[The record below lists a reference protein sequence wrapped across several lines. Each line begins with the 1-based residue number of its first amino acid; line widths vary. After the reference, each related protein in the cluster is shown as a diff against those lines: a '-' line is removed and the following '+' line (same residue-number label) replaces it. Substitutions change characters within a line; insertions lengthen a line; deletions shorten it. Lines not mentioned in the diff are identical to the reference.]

1 MTTNEGIA
9 IVGLDCRYPGA
20 HGIGQYW
27 ENILALRQQ
36 FRQIPNQRLNLSDYY
51 SADKTQVDSTYSQK
65 AAVLQGYHFD
75 RSKFK
80 VGKSTFEQTDMA
92 HWLALDVA
100 DGALRD
106 AGFENGIGLDK
117 GRVGVIVGNSLAGE
131 FTRANV
137 LRLRWPYVSKIVAA
151 ALSDLNY
158 ASGDIESIVNH
169 AEGLFK
175 EPFPE
180 PDADMLAGGLSNT
193 IAGRICNYFD
203 FNGGGITVD
212 GACASSLLAIENGC
226 KSIVSGDLDVAIVGG
241 VDLSIDPFEII
252 GFARNGALATSEME
266 VYNAKSAG
274 FWPGEGC
281 GMMVLMRTS
290 EAVARGANIYAVIR
304 GWGMSSDGNGGITRP
319 KAETQAL
326 AFERAYRRAG
336 YGMDTVAMIEGHGT
350 GTTLGDK
357 VELEAITTALL
368 RSGKRGNPA
377 VLGSVKHLIGHTK
390 AAAGVAGTIKA
401 CLSLKNGIIP
411 ASKPTT
417 TQNPLLDTHADLVQ
431 LTQTPRYWTD
441 RDPMRASV
449 SAMGF
454 GGINVHLTLEQ
465 ATGSRKSPRPTTTMN
480 RLTRSYRDH
489 EVFPISHSTQD
500 GLLQKIARLR
510 AVAGSISRAEL
521 VDLSAT
527 LCAGFNRAGAWNASL
542 VAATPDA
549 LAKALDTLTETIQ
562 SGSQR
567 FIDADA
573 GLFFRVGT
581 SRESVAFLF
590 PGQGAPIYPDRGAFA
605 ALCETPPPGPLPIR
619 EGVTDAQVFSPSLTG
634 RGWGGVFEG
643 VADTAVAQPAIV
655 QASLDSVRLLERFG
669 LEGDIAI
676 GHSLGEISALSWA
689 GVFETEEAV
698 ELARERGSA
707 MSVYGEK
714 NGAMLAVKATEAV
727 IQSLLADRAVTITG
741 YNGPGSYV
749 VGGHLTEVEAVQQEA
764 IRLGLHNVRLKVSHA
779 FHTPMMKQAA
789 LHFNEYVQT
798 RSFDTLRQPV
808 VSTVTG
814 QPLDHQASLQ
824 TLLFEQIEAPVRF
837 TQAVESVREQVQW
850 AFEMGPGNA
859 LTRSLDEYPG
869 MEKLALNYGGS
880 SLKGLLSM
888 LSAGFVG
895 GHDVLFEE
903 LSANRFY
910 RPFDLENWA
919 LDVLVSPCEKIA
931 RPTGAIRRTTQPTER
946 KAVEGTAT
954 SVALTPS
961 TDNSAAGIQAF
972 VMQLISDKTEIPL
985 DVIGPDDKLMSQLH
999 INSLAITEII
1009 TLVIRQFNKS
1019 QVVFSEA
1026 SVLAN
1031 ADGSIAELSELI
1043 FKGGASTVVE
1053 TAKNE
1058 VSLNHITNWT
1068 QVFQRNDV
1076 PATKPKL
1083 SLDNGPIQA
1092 VFGGR
1097 AAGRPAL
1104 EAAFGASSL
1113 RLGKVAVFACE
1124 SEQTDES
1131 LFEFVQFLNQPAVRQ
1146 ANLVALLTLETAPD
1160 APTLDPVLRTFQLEV
1175 PTATAL
1181 SLSVPTTHPDTPT
1194 RLLAELDSATK
1205 YKEVRYDGQGVR
1217 TESRVGVCFP
1227 KAGDWADVLTA
1238 DDVLLA
1244 TGGGK
1249 GITFESARYMAAQT
1263 GLKLAIFGR
1272 AEADKDPD
1280 LAQNLTK
1287 LTAEGITYRYYSV
1300 DVRESGS
1307 VRQAVA
1313 QVQADLGT
1321 ITAFLHGAGVNNPK
1335 LLNLLTP
1342 SDFINTLMV
1351 KLEGLKNITDSLD
1364 LSQLRLLLGYGSII
1378 AESGMYGNADYAWAN
1393 DKLARQIDALHATH
1407 PHCRAI
1413 TLEWSVWDET
1423 GMGVHLN
1430 SIDSLRNKGVWPIP
1444 VAQGL
1449 AVLRQVVT
1457 DQTLQRGRL
1466 IVSGRYG
1473 NLPTLTY
1480 QKHALPTGRFVTNI
1494 RQHTPGVEIIA
1505 DVAVNAQDDL
1515 YLNNHVF
1522 QGQFVFPTVMILE
1535 GIAQLTNAL
1544 SGQSTTWNFENLAIQ
1559 KPIFVPQNGSNVIR
1573 FAVTRLAENTF
1584 RAVAQSEDSNYEVNC
1599 FEVLVNNENTA
1610 LPTFNADLLTN
1621 RQPLDLDVHTRFYDD
1636 LLFHQGPFRRVRSFF
1651 SISATES
1658 LAGATS
1664 NLTDPWFGPYL
1675 PDAYHLGDPGLNDA
1689 AIHCHQVCRPGGSL
1703 LPSGA
1708 GRILIDTRP
1717 ADEPLFIRT
1726 VETYDDAQKTIIDVY
1741 VVTASG
1747 EVRQFWGGLVLRS
1760 VTGTGFTGR
1769 WDAHLLAP
1777 YLEYTLRKQSGND
1790 TLSVMHA
1797 DCVQLVDD
1805 LRVSD
1810 TATLVVDSHTLTL
1823 RHAPVGTPS
1832 ALQLL
1837 DIDGAFMLSIGET
1850 NELMLTSQ
1858 EELQEA

>member
-1 MTTNEGIA
+1 MNTNEGIA

-20 HGIGQYW
+20 AGIGSYW

-36 FRQIPNQRLNLSDYY
+36 FRQIPSQRLNMADYY

-106 AGFENGIGLDK
+106 AGFTNGLGLNK
-117 GRVGVIVGNSLAGE
+117 QRVGVIVGNSLAGE

-137 LRLRWPYVSKIVAA
+137 LRLRWPYVAKVMAA
-151 ALSDLNY
+151 TLADLRY
-158 ASGDIESIVNH
+158 ASGDIESVLQH
-169 AEGLFK
+169 AEDRFK

-226 KSIVSGDLDVAIVGG
+226 KSIESGDLDVAIVGG

-252 GFARNGALATSEME
+252 GFARNGALAANEME

-290 EAVARGANIYAVIR
+290 EALARGANVYAVIR

-319 KAETQAL
+319 KAETQSL

-336 YGMDTVAMIEGHGT
+336 YGMDSVAMIEGHGT

-357 VELEAITTALL
+357 IELEAITNTLL
-368 RSGKRGNPA
+368 QSGKTGQPA

-401 CLSLKNGIIP
+401 CLALKNGIIP
-411 ASKPTT
+411 PSKPTT
-417 TQNPLLDTHADLVQ
+417 AYNPLLDTHANLLQ
-431 LTQTPRYWTD
+431 LIHAPRHWTN
-441 RDPMRASV
+441 REPMRASV

-465 ATGSRKSPRPTTTMN
+465 ATPVRKASRPTTAQQ
-480 RLTRSYRDH
+480 RLSRSYRDC
-489 EVFPISHSTQD
+489 EVFPISASTQE
-500 GLLQKIARLR
+500 GLSQKISRLR

-521 VDLSAT
+521 VDLSST
-527 LCAGFNRAGAWNASL
+527 LCADFNRAGSWNASL
-542 VAATPDA
+542 VANTPDA
-549 LAKALDTLTETIQ
+549 LAKALDTLTEKIQ

-567 FIDADA
+567 FIDAEA
-573 GLFFRVGT
+573 GIFFRVGT
-581 SRESVAFLF
+581 SREAVAFLF
-590 PGQGAPIYPDRGAFA
+590 PGQGAPIYADRGAFA
-605 ALCETPPPGPLPIR
+605 AFA
-619 EGVTDAQVFSPSLTG
+619 DSPSDSIAPKTT
-634 RGWGGVFEG
+634 EG
-643 VADTAVAQPAIV
+643 IVDTAVAQPAIV
-655 QASLDSVRLLERFG
+655 RASLDSVLLLERFG
-669 LEGDIAI
+669 LEADVAI
-676 GHSLGEISALSWA
+676 GHSLGEISALGWA
-689 GVFETEEAV
+689 GAFDFDDAV
-698 ELARERGSA
+698 ELAGERGSA

-714 NGAMLAVKATEAV
+714 NGAMLAIKATESV
-727 IQSLLADRAVTITG
+727 VESLLADRAVNITG
-741 YNGPGSYV
+741 YNGTGSYV
-749 VGGHLTEVEAVQQEA
+749 VGGPMSEVEAVQQEA
-764 IRLGLHNVRLKVSHA
+764 VRLGLHNVRLKVSHA

-789 LHFNEYVQT
+789 LHFNQYLQS
-798 RSFDTLRQPV
+798 RSFDGLQQPV
-808 VSTVTG
+808 ISTVTG
-814 QPLDHQASLQ
+814 QPITAETKLD
-824 TLLFEQIEAPVRF
+824 TLLFRQLEAPVRF
-837 TQAVESVREQVQW
+837 TQAIDGVREQISW
-850 AFEMGPGNA
+850 AFELGPGNA
-859 LTRSLDEYPG
+859 LTRSLDGYDDFG
-869 MEKLALNYGGS
+869 RVALNYGGS
-880 SLKGLLSM
+880 SVKGLLSM
-888 LSAGFVG
+888 LSAGFVAG
-895 GHDVLFEE
+895 QDVLFEE

-910 RPFDLENWA
+910 RPFDVDGWA

-931 RPTGAIRRTTQPTER
+931 RPTGLVRAKVQPAER
-946 KAVEGTAT
+946 KATENQPIPTLTAP
-954 SVALTPS
+954 A
-961 TDNSAAGIQAF
+961 DNSAAGIQAF
-972 VMQLISDKTEIPL
+972 IMQLISDKTEIPL

-1031 ADGSIAELSELI
+1031 ADGSIAQLSELI
-1043 FKGGASTVVE
+1043 MKGGASTVVE
-1053 TAKNE
+1053 TTKTD
-1058 VSLNHITNWT
+1058 VSLDRITNWT
-1068 QVFQRNDV
+1068 QVFQRTDV
-1076 PATKPKL
+1076 APKKPAL
-1083 SLDNGPIQA
+1083 SVDNGPIQA
-1092 VFGGR
+1092 VFGGQT
-1097 AAGRPAL
+1097 AQIPAL
-1104 EAAFGASSL
+1104 ETAFRDSNL
-1113 RLGKVAVFACE
+1113 RLGKVAVFVGA
-1124 SEQTDES
+1124 SDQTDEL
-1131 LFEFVQFLNQPAVRQ
+1131 LFDFVQFLNRAEVRQ
-1146 ANLVALLTLETAPD
+1146 ANLVALLTLASGPD
-1160 APTLDPVLRTFQLEV
+1160 VSTPDVSTPDVPTLEPVLRTFQLEV

-1181 SLSVPTTHPDTPT
+1181 SLTVPINTTDAPT
-1194 RLLAELDSATK
+1194 RLLAELNSATK
-1205 YKEVRYDGQGVR
+1205 YREVQYDTEATR
-1217 TESRVGVCFP
+1217 TESRVSVCFP
-1227 KAGDWADVLTA
+1227 QGGAWADALTTN
-1238 DDVLLA
+1238 DVLLA

-1249 GITFESARYMAAQT
+1249 GITFESARYLAAQT
-1263 GLKLAIFGR
+1263 GLKLVLFGR
-1272 AEADKDPD
+1272 AEAAKDAE
-1280 LAQNLTK
+1280 LAQNLAK
-1287 LTAEGITYRYYSV
+1287 LTTEGITYRYYSV
-1300 DVRESGS
+1300 DVRDAGS
-1307 VRQAVA
+1307 VQSAIGQA
-1313 QVQADLGT
+1313 QAELGT
-1321 ITAFLHGAGVNNPK
+1321 ITAFLHGAGVNKPK

-1351 KLEGLKNITDSLD
+1351 KLEGLTNVTNALD
-1364 LSQLRLLLGYGSII
+1364 LSQLRLLVGYGSII

-1393 DKLARQIDALHATH
+1393 DKLARKIDALQTAN
-1407 PHCRAI
+1407 PNCRAL

-1430 SIDSLRNKGVWPIP
+1430 SIDSLKNKGVWPIP

-1449 AVLRQVVT
+1449 EVLRQVVT
-1457 DQTLQRGRL
+1457 DKTLQRGRL

-1480 QKHALPTGRFVTNI
+1480 QRETLPTGRFVTNI

-1522 QGQFVFPTVMILE
+1522 QGQYVFPTVMILE
-1535 GIAQLTNAL
+1535 GIAQLTNAIA
-1544 SGQSTTWNFENLAIQ
+1544 GQTTTWNFEDLTIR

-1573 FAVTRLAENTF
+1573 FAVTRLTENTF

-1599 FEVLVNNENTA
+1599 FEVLVNNNATPPPTFDPRL
-1610 LPTFNADLLTN
+1610 LPTGK
-1621 RQPLDLDVHTRFYDD
+1621 PLALDVDTRFYDD
-1636 LLFHQGPFRRVRSFF
+1636 LLFHEGPFRRVRSFF
-1651 SISATES
+1651 NISATQS
-1658 LAGATS
+1658 LAGAVS
-1664 NLTDPWFGPYL
+1664 NLTDAWFGPYM
-1675 PDAYHLGDPGLNDA
+1675 PDTYTLGDPGLNDA

-1703 LPSGA
+1703 LPNGA
-1708 GRILIDTRP
+1708 TQIWIDTRP
-1717 ADEPLFIRT
+1717 TDEPLFIRT
-1726 VETYDDAQKTIIDVY
+1726 RETYDDAQQTIIDVF

-1760 VTGTGFTGR
+1760 VTGTGFKGR

-1777 YLEYTLRKQSGND
+1777 YLEYTLMKQSGNNSL
-1790 TLSVMHA
+1790 TVSHE
-1797 DCVQLVDD
+1797 DCLQLIED

-1810 TATLVVDSHTLTL
+1810 TATLLADTHTITL
-1823 RHAPVGTPS
+1823 RRAKQGTP
-1832 ALQLL
+1832 ATLHLL
-1837 DIDGAFMLSIGET
+1837 DLDGAFVLSVGATE
-1850 NELMLTSQ
+1850 EFVLTCQ